1 MTTHRQT
8 MTNYYRI
15 QSGIYDASRWT
26 FLYGRSRIIDCLRIQ
41 PGERVM
47 EVGCG
52 TGSNFEMI
60 QTCLQGAGEL
70 TGVDC
75 SAPMLRK
82 ASQRVRTNGWQN
94 VLLIDH
100 EYGAE
105 SITRGGVDV
114 VLISYS
120 LSMIPNWEKA
130 LASAQL
136 ELRPGG
142 RIGVVDFCKPANSSK
157 LFSDWLAVN
166 HVRTD
171 QPYEQRLQETFEQKT
186 HYRYNAWAGMW
197 SFYMFI
203 GERSAAA
210 QQEVA

>member
-26 FLYGRSRIIDCLRIQ
+26 FLYGRNRLIECLRIQ

-47 EVGCG
+47 EIGCG
-52 TGSNFEMI
+52 TGKNFEMI
-60 QTCLQGAGEL
+60 QQCLQGTGEL

-82 ASQRVRTNGWQN
+82 ASQRVRTNGWKN

-114 VLISYS
+114 LLMSYS
-120 LSMIPNWEKA
+120 LSMIPHWKTA
-130 LASAQL
+130 LACAQL

-142 RIGVVDFCKPANSSK
+142 RIGIVDFCKPAESSK

-171 QPYEQRLQETFEQKT
+171 QPYEQRLMETFQKKT
-186 HYRYNAWAGMW
+186 HLRYNAWAGLW
-197 SFYMFI
+197 SFYMFV
-203 GERSAAA
+203 GERSAY
-210 QQEVA
+210 QELEVA